1 MLEIQSRPGISPAGL
16 QSLSHW
22 AQLEEE
28 AAKRLMQERINLI
41 QINREMGN
49 RDVVERLLGRK
60 DKFQNPFYMAKPGEV
75 DPLAKS
81 LSNLS
86 QIKSAQNMLTGVND
100 MTAGQKSTMVQ
111 GPDGKMREVIDMTGK
126 PTPSFESRPQWQQQQ
141 AQGQGAL
148 DVLLALQKGG
158 VAPSENL
165 INRLANV
172 NNNAIKKYSYDQQG
186 QKVYTQQGL
195 FESGLIGEIES
206 SPLRIKKQQEA
217 IDRYNTSPNR
227 EMEYLDER
235 TADELKN
242 TVINAFYDAVKTTN
256 DPMEIRRYYSI
267 AHNALHG
274 LDVAWKRENTSTV
287 LGELKNYLP
296 GRPGTG
302 SKTDNVRIYYSDGS
316 SEMGTVPANA
326 GAGFKYRDFLEK
338 NYAKKGLKISR
349 YSIEGSGGPKSPG
362 ELAKDTYTVKQAIA
376 VAKSLEEAQ
385 QIAEEA
391 GFEIVP
397 SDSITDKILSK
408 IGPLKQFRGYSVV
421 RKGSSGNEEM
431 NAESFMKKFGLTE

>member
-22 AQLEEE
+22 AQLEEQ
-28 AAKRLMQERINLI
+28 AAKRLMQERMMLI
-41 QINREMGN
+41 ELNREMGN
-49 RDVVERLLGRK
+49 RDAVERLSRTK
-60 DKFQNPFYMAKPGEV
+60 YQFQNPFYMVKPGPV
-75 DPLAKS
+75 DALAQS
-81 LSNLS
+81 LSNL
-86 QIKSAQNMLTGVND
+86 QKISATQNMIAGVND
-100 MTAGQKSTMVQ
+100 MTTGIPISSGK
-111 GPDGKMREVIDMTGK
+111 GPQTIDMTDK
-126 PTPSFESRPQWQQQQ
+126 PAPSFESRPQWQQQQ
-141 AQGQGAL
+141 AKGQGGL

-158 VAPSENL
+158 VAPSDNI
-165 INRLANV
+165 INRLANI
-172 NNNAIKKYSYDQQG
+172 NNNAIQKYSYDPQG
-186 QKVYTQQGL
+186 QKVYTPQGQ
-195 FESGLIGEIES
+195 FESGLLSEIES
-206 SPLRIKKQQEA
+206 SPFKVKQQQEA
-217 IDRYNTSPNR
+217 IDKYNASPNR
-227 EMEYLDER
+227 QMEYLDER

-338 NYAKKGLKISR
+338 NYTKKGLKINR

-376 VAKSLEEAQ
+376 SARSLEEAK

-421 RKGSSGNEEM
+421 RKGSGGSEEM
-431 NAESFMKKFGLTE
+431 NAESFMKKYGLTE